1 MATQEELTI
10 VAELIDKL
18 TPELKK
24 IRGQID
30 KTEAKTTRSFKQM
43 ELASDRF
50 RGALRK
56 VGGALKLGGLA
67 ATAFGTLASVSMS
80 KTAAEAEAV
89 RGKFS
94 VVFGELAEN
103 SSAAAV
109 AIAETFGRA
118 ETDVL
123 RFFATFQDTFV
134 PFGFARAEA
143 ADLSEEV
150 TKLAIDLASFND
162 VADDQALQDL
172 QSALVGNVETM
183 RKYGVVI
190 NQTVLDQELLRM
202 GVEGGVAAAT
212 EQEKVLGRL
221 NLIFAG
227 TADAQGDAVRT
238 AGEFNN
244 TLKRLGAV
252 VTSAKEKFGA
262 WINEGVL
269 VAIEKLGGTDG
280 FRSIVESILG
290 TVGALTSELVKLAG
304 TGLGKLNDAIDKFGG
319 SEAVVDAVRIAIM
332 ELSLEFQIFLAQ
344 VSIKL
349 VDFSQSTLAKLA
361 GLGGGAQTLTGE
373 LETLRAQVA
382 RFEETGQWL
391 GTQGGLFG
399 ISGESV
405 DDVRERIAEIEAL
418 LEGPMGNV
426 KRLQDELAKLRA
438 GGASDSREAADATDD
453 ETAALERQENQVRN
467 NEEAARRAADQ
478 WERIQTI
485 MLAIRGFGFSV
496 ARVVARGLPPGGPSA
511 EPEPTDDQP
520 SFATGYD
527 PYVAPKK
534 QGPAAMILKMGQFA
548 YTKGVEGIQKYR
560 EELRRLEIQQ
570 VKMAARDMLA
580 STFVDIVSGAKKAS
594 EAIKDLA
601 SSFLQMFAQVAA
613 QKAFGT
619 ILGVGGASF
628 FADGGIVPGGGL
640 SGAVPVKGYANGG
653 PVFKG
658 PHIGII
664 GEGRYNEAAVP
675 LPDGKR
681 IPVDLRGAGEGM
693 GSTNVTFNVSAVDAE
708 SVASLFA
715 RNGQELADVVMARF
729 QRDPNTRGMVMGG
742 MA

>member
-1 MATQEELTI
+1 VATQEELTI

-18 TPELKK
+18 SPELKK
-24 IRGQID
+24 IRGQVD
-30 KTEAKTTRSFKQM
+30 KTEAKTKRSFNAMK
-43 ELASDRF
+43 LAANGF
-50 RGALRK
+50 RGALSR
-56 VGGALKLGGLA
+56 VGGALKIAGA
-67 ATAFGTLASVSMS
+67 AAAAFGAVASVSMS

-103 SSAAAV
+103 SSAAA
-109 AIAETFGRA
+109 ATIAESFGRA

-143 ADLSEEV
+143 ADLSEQV

-162 VADDQALQDL
+162 VADDQALEDL

-238 AGEFNN
+238 ADEFNN
-244 TLKRLGAV
+244 SMKRMAAQVTSVKERFGAFINEDILAAVDRIGGQDGVNALLTTLGALLAEV
-252 VTSAKEKFGA
+252 AEAVLEVGSTFAQMGVDM
-262 WINEGVL
+262 IN
-269 VAIEKLGGTDG
+269 ALGGAEVLAAKIGVAWDD
-280 FRSIVESILG
+280 
-290 TVGALTSELVKLAG
+290 AKL
-304 TGLGKLNDAIDKFGG
+304 
-319 SEAVVDAVRIAIM
+319 SV
-332 ELSLEFQIFLAQ
+332 LEFQ
-344 VSIKL
+344 
-349 VDFSQSTLAKLA
+349 
-361 GLGGGAQTLTGE
+361 QTLR
-373 LETLRAQVA
+373 ET
-382 RFEETGQWL
+382 
-391 GTQGGLFG
+391 
-399 ISGESV
+399 
-405 DDVRERIAEIEAL
+405 D
-418 LEGPMGNV
+418 
-426 KRLQDELAKLRA
+426 
-438 GGASDSREAADATDD
+438 
-453 ETAALERQENQVRN
+453 
-467 NEEAARRAADQ
+467 
-478 WERIQTI
+478 
-485 MLAIRGFGFSV
+485 LAIRETSAAVRGKLGLDVDSGSLHQLRMQTKV
-496 ARVVARGLPPGGPSA
+496 MGSIIDAARKSIELRKDEIRELEAHARETGDLNLTLEDYREKQRTANDETERSASALKEQANAARQARSAFEQAMGAMGEMNLADTGGSSEGA
-511 EPEPTDDQP
+511 GDQP
-520 SFATGYD
+520 SFATGYEK
-527 PYVAPKK
+527 YVAPKK
-534 QGPAAMILKMGQFA
+534 QGPAAMVLKMGQFA

-570 VKMAARDMLA
+570 MKMAAANMLA
-580 STFVDIVSGAKKAS
+580 STFADIVSGAKKAS

-601 SSFLQMFAQVAA
+601 SSFLGMFAQAAA
-613 QKAFGT
+613 QKAFGQ
-619 ILGVGGASF
+619 ILGIGGASA
-628 FADGGIVPGGGL
+628 FANGGIVPGGGL

-715 RNGQELADVVMARF
+715 RNGQELADIVMARF

>member
-1 MATQEELTI
+1 VATQEELTI

-18 TPELKK
+18 SPELKK

-30 KTEAKTTRSFKQM
+30 KTEAKTKRSFDAMK
-43 ELASDRF
+43 LAANGF
-50 RGALRK
+50 RGALSR
-56 VGGALKLGGLA
+56 VGGALKIAGA
-67 ATAFGTLASVSMS
+67 AAAAFGTVATISMS

-94 VVFGELAEN
+94 VVFGELAEQ
-103 SSAAAV
+103 SGAAAA
-109 AIAETFGRA
+109 AIAASFGRA

-143 ADLSEEV
+143 ASLSEQV

-162 VADDQALQDL
+162 VADDQALEDL

-212 EQEKVLGRL
+212 EQEKVLARL

-227 TADAQGDAVRT
+227 TADAQGDAIRT
-238 AGEFNN
+238 ADEFNN
-244 TLKRLGAV
+244 SMKRMAAEVTSVQERFGAFINEDILAAVDRIGGSDGVNDLLTTLGALLAEV
-252 VTSAKEKFGA
+252 AEAVLEVGSAFAQMGVDM
-262 WINEGVL
+262 IN
-269 VAIEKLGGTDG
+269 ALGGAE
-280 FRSIVESILG
+280 V
-290 TVGALTSELVKLAG
+290 LAAKI
-304 TGLGKLNDAIDKFGG
+304 GLAWDDAKI
-319 SEAVVDAVRIAIM
+319 SV
-332 ELSLEFQIFLAQ
+332 LEFQ
-344 VSIKL
+344 
-349 VDFSQSTLAKLA
+349 
-361 GLGGGAQTLTGE
+361 QTLR
-373 LETLRAQVA
+373 ET
-382 RFEETGQWL
+382 
-391 GTQGGLFG
+391 
-399 ISGESV
+399 
-405 DDVRERIAEIEAL
+405 D
-418 LEGPMGNV
+418 
-426 KRLQDELAKLRA
+426 
-438 GGASDSREAADATDD
+438 
-453 ETAALERQENQVRN
+453 
-467 NEEAARRAADQ
+467 
-478 WERIQTI
+478 
-485 MLAIRGFGFSV
+485 LAIRETSAAVRGKLGLDVDAGSLHQLRMQTKV
-496 ARVVARGLPPGGPSA
+496 MGSIIDAARKSIELRKDEIRELEAHSRKTGDLNLTLEDYRERQRTANDETKRSASALKEQANAARQAKSAFEEAMGAMGEMNLAETGGSSEGA
-511 EPEPTDDQP
+511 GEPNLADTGGESQGAGDQP
-520 SFATGYD
+520 SFATGYEK
-527 PYVAPKK
+527 YVAPKK
-534 QGPAAMILKMGQFA
+534 QSPAAMAFKMGQFA

-560 EELRRLEIQQ
+560 EELRRLEIQH
-570 VKMAARDMLA
+570 D
-580 STFVDIVSGAKKAS
+580 
-594 EAIKDLA
+594 AIKDLA
-601 SSFLQMFAQVAA
+601 SNFLRFFAQAA
-613 QKAFGT
+613 GQKAFGQ
-619 ILGVGGASF
+619 ILGVTGTG
-628 FADGGIVPGGGL
+628 FANGGIVPGGGL

>member
-1 MATQEELTI
+1 VATQEELTI

-18 TPELKK
+18 SPELKK

-30 KTEAKTTRSFKQM
+30 KTEAKTKRSFDAMK
-43 ELASDRF
+43 LAANGF
-50 RGALRK
+50 RGALSR
-56 VGGALKLGGLA
+56 VGGALKIAGA
-67 ATAFGTLASVSMS
+67 AAAAFGTVATISMS

-94 VVFGELAEN
+94 VVFGELAEQ
-103 SSAAAV
+103 SGAAAA
-109 AIAETFGRA
+109 AIAASFGRA

-143 ADLSEEV
+143 ASLSEQV

-162 VADDQALQDL
+162 VADDQALEDL

-212 EQEKVLGRL
+212 EQEKVLARL

-227 TADAQGDAVRT
+227 TADAQGDAIRT
-238 AGEFNN
+238 ADEFNN
-244 TLKRLGAV
+244 SMKRMAAEVTSVQERFGAFINEDILAAVDRIGGSDGVNDLLTTLGALLAEV
-252 VTSAKEKFGA
+252 AEAVLEVGSAFAQMGVDM
-262 WINEGVL
+262 IN
-269 VAIEKLGGTDG
+269 ALGGAE
-280 FRSIVESILG
+280 V
-290 TVGALTSELVKLAG
+290 LAAKI
-304 TGLGKLNDAIDKFGG
+304 GLAWDDAKI
-319 SEAVVDAVRIAIM
+319 SV
-332 ELSLEFQIFLAQ
+332 LEFQ
-344 VSIKL
+344 
-349 VDFSQSTLAKLA
+349 
-361 GLGGGAQTLTGE
+361 QTLR
-373 LETLRAQVA
+373 ET
-382 RFEETGQWL
+382 
-391 GTQGGLFG
+391 
-399 ISGESV
+399 
-405 DDVRERIAEIEAL
+405 D
-418 LEGPMGNV
+418 
-426 KRLQDELAKLRA
+426 
-438 GGASDSREAADATDD
+438 
-453 ETAALERQENQVRN
+453 
-467 NEEAARRAADQ
+467 
-478 WERIQTI
+478 
-485 MLAIRGFGFSV
+485 LAIRETSAAVRGKLGLDVDAGSLHQLRMQTKV
-496 ARVVARGLPPGGPSA
+496 MGSIIDAARKSIELRKDEIRELEAHSRKTGDLNLTLEDYRERQRTANDETKRSASALKEQANAARQAKSAFEEAMGAMGEMNLAETGGSSEGA
-511 EPEPTDDQP
+511 GEPNLADTGGESQGAGDQP
-520 SFATGYD
+520 SFATGYEK
-527 PYVAPKK
+527 YVAPKK
-534 QGPAAMILKMGQFA
+534 QSPAAMAFKMGQFA

-570 VKMAARDMLA
+570 MKMAAANMLA
-580 STFVDIVSGAKKAS
+580 STFADIVSGAKKAS
-594 EAIKDLA
+594 DAIKDLA
-601 SSFLQMFAQVAA
+601 SSLLGMFAQAAA
-613 QKAFGT
+613 QKAFGQ
-619 ILGVGGASF
+619 ILGIGGASA
-628 FADGGIVPGGGL
+628 FANGGIVPGGGL

>member
-1 MATQEELTI
+1 VATQEELTI

-56 VGGALKLGGLA
+56 VGGALKLGGVA
-67 ATAFGTLASVSMS
+67 ATAFGTIASVSMS

-109 AIAETFGRA
+109 AIAQSFGRA

-143 ADLSEEV
+143 ADLSEQV

-202 GVEGGVAAAT
+202 GVEGGAAAAT

-238 AGEFNN
+238 SGEFNN

-290 TVGALTSELVKLAG
+290 TVGALSSELVKLAG
-304 TGLGKLNDAIDKFGG
+304 TGLGKLNDAIDQFGG

-373 LETLRAQVA
+373 LETLRAQMA

-391 GTQGGLFG
+391 GAQGGLFG

-426 KRLQDELAKLRA
+426 KRLEGELAKLRA
-438 GGASDSREAADATDD
+438 GGVSDSKEAADATDD
-453 ETAALERQENQVRN
+453 ETAALERQESQVRN

-496 ARVVARGLPPGGPSA
+496 ARVMARGLPPGGPSA
-511 EPEPTDDQP
+511 EPEPTGDQP
-520 SFATGYD
+520 SFATGYE
-527 PYVAPKK
+527 PFVAPKK
-534 QGPAAMILKMGQFA
+534 GGPGAMVLKMAKFA

-570 VKMAARDMLA
+570 MKMAAADMLA
-580 STFVDIVSGAKKAS
+580 STFADIVSGAKKAS
-594 EAIKDLA
+594 DAIKDLA
-601 SSFLQMFAQVAA
+601 SNFLRFFAQAA
-613 QKAFGT
+613 GQKAFGQ
-619 ILGVGGASF
+619 ILGVTGTG
-628 FADGGIVPGGGL
+628 FANGGIVPGGGL